1 MSSKVSRGVD
11 SEEYEATE
19 SNDSFECHP
28 APLRLPEPDQSES
41 NGIDTR
47 PEPLDAVAV
56 ELVDPDETM
65 ELFDPNDW
73 SASREGIDSVD
84 MFDLKESIEY
94 RETINMELLGVT
106 KIKPSCL

>member
-41 NGIDTR
+41 DEIDTR

-56 ELVDPDETM
+56 ELVDPAETM

-73 SASREGIDSVD
+73 SDSREGIDSVD
-84 MFDLKESIEY
+84 LFELKESIESS
-94 RETINMELLGVT
+94 EPVNLDLL
-106 KIKPSCL
+106 